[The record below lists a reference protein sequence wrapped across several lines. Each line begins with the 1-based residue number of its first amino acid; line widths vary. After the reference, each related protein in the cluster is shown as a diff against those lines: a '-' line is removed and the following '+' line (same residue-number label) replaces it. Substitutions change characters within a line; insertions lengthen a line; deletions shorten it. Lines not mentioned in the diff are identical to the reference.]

1 MQSVFL
7 ARPWAAIHTQP
18 TRTQRLPTIPSP
30 RNTRQSGTPT
40 NTCSSMRW
48 PITALTPHYRTQRLY
63 NHRGGRCR
71 DPHEH
76 TTIQRR
82 LQPSVHPGWRGR
94 TWEKS
99 HSVRVRTLSVEKAA
113 LLSRGR
119 SSGPAPGQARP
130 APGGEKGR
138 RGPRRPAS
146 VSPPPAGEHGGRLPE
161 HEGRDQR
168 LCRRARGRRPQPRD
182 LAVTST

>member
-1 MQSVFL
+1 MRGRGQQYTLSQHGHRDFPLSRPPETQDSQGPHKHVSLHALADHSSYSTLSHAATVQPPGWKVPRPSRTHHDPETLTAKCPPRL
-7 ARPWAAIHTQP
+7 ARENLGEV
-18 TRTQRLPTIPSP
+18 TQRP
-30 RNTRQSGTPT
+30 
-40 NTCSSMRW
+40 
-48 PITALTPHYRTQRLY
+48 
-63 NHRGGRCR
+63 
-71 DPHEH
+71 
-76 TTIQRR
+76 
-82 LQPSVHPGWRGR
+82 
-94 TWEKS
+94 
-99 HSVRVRTLSVEKAA
+99 VRTLSVEKAA

-130 APGGEKGR
+130 APGREKGR

-182 LAVTST
+182 LAVTAT

>member
-71 DPHEH
+71 DLHEH

-99 HSVRVRTLSVEKAA
+99 HSVRVRTLSVEKVA

-119 SSGPAPGQARP
+119 SSGPAPGQARS

-146 VSPPPAGEHGGRLPE
+146 VSPPPAGEQEGGFLST
-161 HEGRDQR
+161 
-168 LCRRARGRRPQPRD
+168 RG
-182 LAVTST
+182 VTSACAGEPGGGGLSHET